1 MKEFDEKFKKRTLIT
16 AVVGLGY
23 VGLPLMLLL
32 WQLGFR
38 AIGIDKN
45 RKKITDLRH
54 GKLNFL
60 KNSKKAK
67 KLLEL
72 YLKKN
77 KSDISNDFSLI
88 KNADVI
94 FVSVDTPIDK
104 FQNPDNTNIFQASK
118 NIAKHIKKDA
128 IVIIESTLAPKTT
141 QNVIIPIMEKTSGF
155 QVNRDFYVAVC
166 SERIRPN
173 QDVFADLTE
182 FPRVVGTSN
191 SKINSQV
198 QSIYK
203 LITKGEVDVV
213 DIVTAEIVKTTENAL
228 RDVKISFSNE
238 VSLICDQLGAN
249 IWEVVKL
256 INKRYGYAEMLQP
269 GIGVGGHCL
278 PKDSWLLLSPIK
290 KSKTSV
296 IAQARNIN
304 NFMPLYT
311 ARLIKGKL
319 KKNGIDLKSAK
330 VLILGYSYI
339 ENCEDT
345 RNSPS
350 INLIY
355 HLNKLGIN
363 KIVIHDPYV
372 KEYNNNLYEKAKKT
386 DCLVLAVKH
395 NQFKNLDMRKLAK
408 AMRTLIIFDAKN
420 FLAKAKCQNSGF
432 IYYALGAN

>member
-1 MKEFDEKFKKRTLIT
+1 MKEFNQKLKNKTLVC
-16 AVVGLGY
+16 AVIGLGY
-23 VGLPLMLLL
+23 VGLPLTLHL

-45 RKKITDLRH
+45 REKVTSLRD

-67 KLLEL
+67 KLLVL

-77 KSDISNDFSLI
+77 KSDISHDFSLI

-104 FQNPDNTNIFQASK
+104 YRKPDNTNISQASK
-118 NIAKHIKKDA
+118 NIANHIKKDS
-128 IVIIESTLAPKTT
+128 IVIIESTLAARTT

-155 QVNRDFYVAVC
+155 KVNRDFYVAVC

-173 QDVFADLTE
+173 QDVFRDLTE
-182 FPRVVGTSN
+182 FPRVLGTSS

-198 QSIYK
+198 RSIYK
-203 LITKGEVDVV
+203 LITKGEIDVV

-238 VSLICDQLGAN
+238 VSQICNQLGVN

-278 PKDSWLLLSPIK
+278 PKDSWFLLSSIK

-311 ARLIKGKL
+311 ARLIKEKL

-355 HLNKLGIN
+355 NLNKLGIN
-363 KIVIHDPYV
+363 KIAIHDPYV
-372 KEYNNNLYEKAKKT
+372 NEYNNDLYEKAKKT

-395 NQFKNLDMRKLAK
+395 DQFKNLNMPKLAK
-408 AMRTLIIFDAKN
+408 VMRTPIIVDAKS
-420 FLAKAKCQNSGF
+420 FLAKAKCQDLGF